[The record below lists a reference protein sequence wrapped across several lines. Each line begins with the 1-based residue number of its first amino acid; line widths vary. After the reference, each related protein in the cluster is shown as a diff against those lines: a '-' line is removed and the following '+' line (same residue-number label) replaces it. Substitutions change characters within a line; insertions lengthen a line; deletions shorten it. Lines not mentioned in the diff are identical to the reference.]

1 MKEKEK
7 RKEGDKKSKV
17 LLWFRK
23 KESIERKKTK
33 KKYNIGGAKMTVEM
47 KQRSL
52 TMENLRITN
61 KKGRKDKR
69 NNDSKNGKKKLSQK
83 FRLEPFGN
91 KAI

>member
-23 KESIERKKTK
+23 KESIERKKT